1 MLPATLH
8 RADPFA
14 GSVMLLAVVS
24 GLATATLVVVYALT
38 RL

>member
-8 RADPFA
+8 RADPF
-14 GSVMLLAVVS
+14 GSVMLLAVVT
-24 GLATATLVVVYALT
+24 GLAMSTLVVVYALT